1 LFCGKQV
8 KYVVLSTIIHTARI
22 PYVISMQKV
31 YRNGYVGGAAIAA
44 LIGGTTKQEDSQ
56 DRKEGKGHNTT

>member
-1 LFCGKQV
+1 VVSKCI
-8 KYVVLSTIIHTARI
+8 KYDY
-22 PYVISMQKV
+22 PYSQDPICYKYAKV

-56 DRKEGKGHNTT
+56 DGKEGKGHNTT